1 MNPELAAFRRERAI
15 QWLVPLF
22 LASGATS
29 LVYQTIWER
38 QLHLIFGTSQVAV
51 STVLAAFMTGLA
63 LGGFGGARWADSVG
77 RPIRAYAFLEAFIG
91 LYALAFPWLLDLV
104 KPVYMGFYH
113 AVGPSP
119 SVFGAFQFVLLG
131 AMLLPPTFCMGM
143 TLPLLSRFATTN
155 SEQAGARIGRLYGAN
170 TIGAVL
176 GTGLAGFY
184 LLPTIGLEL
193 TTAIT
198 AAANV
203 VLCGAAIALS
213 KSVDT
218 LEVTHENDAKSD
230 PGWTLST
237 LGIVALLAG
246 FASLLYEV
254 AWFRLM
260 ALILGASAYAFS
272 VMLFSFLLG
281 IGSGGWLGGP
291 LADRLYARGG
301 VKRVL
306 IGLAFL

>member
-1 MNPELAAFRRERAI
+1 MNPELAEFRRERAI
-15 QWLVPLF
+15 RWLVPLF

-29 LVYQTIWER
+29 LVYETIWER

-63 LGGFGGARWADSVG
+63 LGGFGGARWADRIS
-77 RPIRAYAFLEAFIG
+77 RPIRAYALLEAFIG
-91 LYALAFPWLLDLV
+91 LYALAFPWLVDLV

-113 AVGPSP
+113 WADPTP
-119 SVFGAFQFVLLG
+119 AAFGTFQFVLLG

-143 TLPLLSRFATTN
+143 TLPLLSRFATTT
-155 SEQAGARIGRLYGAN
+155 SEESGARIGRLYGAN
-170 TIGAVL
+170 TIGAVM

-184 LLPTIGLEL
+184 LLPTIGLQL
-193 TTAIT
+193 TTAVT

-203 VLCGAAIALS
+203 LLCLAALALS
-213 KSVDT
+213 NSVDRLGT
-218 LEVTHENDAKSD
+218 QPSEPEVDAT
-230 PGWTLST
+230 GWSLST
-237 LGIVALLAG
+237 LGFVAMLAG
-246 FASLLYEV
+246 FSSLLYEV

-281 IGSGGWLGGP
+281 IGSGGSDYLLLGYT
-291 LADRLYARGG
+291 LETSFFVER
-301 VKRVL
+301 
-306 IGLAFL
+306 